1 MDKKNLDEFLKKIK
15 LIKDKDESEN
25 QVSMSEG
32 LKESFDLDSDE
43 FIFFK
48 NEYEKWKQ
56 NLDEHI
62 LEYFKKENDEQ
73 KKEYFLSLPD
83 SPDKILIYNYI
94 KVENNLTKN
103 GDYENI
109 LNDYK
114 QVVPGINN

>member
-32 LKESFDLDSDE
+32 LKESFNLDSDE

-62 LEYFKKENDEQ
+62 LEYIKKENDKQ

-83 SPDKILIYNYI
+83 SPDKIMIYKCI
-94 KVENNLTKN
+94 KVENNLTKH
-103 GDYENI
+103 
-109 LNDYK
+109 
-114 QVVPGINN
+114 